1 MPSKITWVDFSR
13 YARLSQEISS
23 CYSCH
28 HLPSNF
34 VSSCCWSDAG
44 GPPASAIATWR
55 SVWCKMLG
63 SEGEIHGKSLGF
75 LVHFWTNPLEQ
86 TEKVQVFVKKT
97 CFPTVWSLSFTSQKK
112 TWDTYKTRLD
122 STWWFIHILISIASP
137 SVITRVIMIITRATV
152 RQFDT
157 NKNNDNNNNN
167 IFPQKQ
173 LPIVSPPVVGWLTSS
188 INTIHQFLS
197 RYIRYFIS
205 NKNPTVNGVINPLSN
220 LNPIKVLPVP
230 SFSPNV
236 HPSNFI
242 QFSISSP
249 SSCPTSWD
257 GSHAIHN

>member
-1 MPSKITWVDFSR
+1 MPVYRK
-13 YARLSQEISS
+13 RLVRVIVAIICRPIFFRAAAGPMLAVHPHQQS
-23 CYSCH
+23 
-28 HLPSNF
+28 PPGAAF
-34 VSSCCWSDAG
+34 GAKCWDLRAKFMG
-44 GPPASAIATWR
+44 
-55 SVWCKMLG
+55 
-63 SEGEIHGKSLGF
+63 
-75 LVHFWTNPLEQ
+75 NPL
-86 TEKVQVFVKKT
+86 VFWFISGQIHWSRQRKCRFLSKKHASPQYGR
-97 CFPTVWSLSFTSQKK
+97 FLSHPKKK